1 MREYIPLDTTSC
13 LPPTND
19 RIAVIIIGP
28 HASSPTAEAVTQ
40 MLQQCEEETGK
51 KFDRVIVERQEDYEK
66 IIFERSLAPTLALAI
81 SVESEHYQ
89 QTGRVGKGE
98 RKRNKAN
105 RWR

>member
-28 HASSPTAEAVTQ
+28 HASSPEAVAQ
-40 MLQQCEEETGK
+40 MLQQCEEETSK

-66 IIFERSLAPTLALAI
+66 IIFEHSLAPALALAI
-81 SVESEHYQ
+81 SVESERYQ
-89 QTGRVGKGE
+89 PAGRVGKGE